1 MFHRFGRVNLGEHD
15 HQSSHCIV
23 TRPKKRK
30 QTCSSGNS
38 FADAPDA
45 AGDDDAAGAVDCVVD
60 ADDLALLAKLVNCLD

>member
-1 MFHRFGRVNLGEHD
+1 M
-15 HQSSHCIV
+15 
-23 TRPKKRK
+23 TRPKKKKRK

-45 AGDDDAAGAVDCVVD
+45 AGDDDAGGAVECVVD